1 MTQTQEFLIKS
12 GIHNFVSYQN
22 TGTAPIFSIKSSTH
36 HKMARHA
43 QMLIKNAFGDAT
55 DIRFE

>member
-12 GIHNFVSYQN
+12 GIHNFVSCQH
-22 TGTAPIFSIKSSTH
+22 TGPAPIFSIKLCTQ

-43 QMLIKNAFGDAT
+43 QMLIKNAYGDAT